1 MEFTN
6 SPLVSYKLLSP
17 HNSGTRVYPISRI
30 TPHHVVGLMSVE
42 ALGKEF
48 NGTRQASS
56 NYGIGPDGRIGLY
69 VPESNRSWCSGSWDN
84 DQKAVCIECA
94 DSPTYPYV
102 FPDIVYERLIELCVD
117 ICRRNGKDKLLWLG
131 DKEKTLAYQ
140 PAENEMVLTMHKWLA
155 ATACPGKWMEDHMGD
170 LAQKVTAELQ
180 KKEKDNTPASWAKSS
195 VNWAVNNGIIAGDA
209 NGDLMLK
216 SYPTREQLCVILK
229 RLYDLVRPN

>member
-1 MEFTN
+1 MEFSN

-17 HNSGTRVYPISRI
+17 HNSGTRIYPISRI

-69 VPESNRSWCSGSWDN
+69 VPESNRAWTSGSWDN
-84 DQKAVCIECA
+84 DQKAVTIECA

-102 FPDIVYERLIELCVD
+102 FPDVVYERLIELCVD

-180 KKEKDNTPASWAKSS
+180 KNEPDNTPAKWAAED
-195 VNWAVNNGIIAGDA
+195 VAWAVESGILVGDS
-209 NGDLMLK
+209 NGDLMLRT
-216 SYPTREQLCVILK
+216 PLTTERFCVMLH
-229 RLYDLVRPN
+229 RYDKQSGK